1 MLIHFIK
8 SSTILILGC
17 ITFAMFIASV
27 HLIQELQKARNNCIA
42 NVTCLLAVQL
52 IEWVAHFAGEA
63 LCLPVPG
70 DHDDDEDED
79 EDHRGF
85 HYLEHSIE

>member
-8 SSTILILGC
+8 SSTILIFDC
-17 ITFAMFIASV
+17 ITIAMYMASV

-63 LCLPVPG
+63 LCLPVLG
-70 DHDDDEDED
+70 DHDDDKD
-79 EDHRGF
+79 EDHRWF
-85 HYLEHSIE
+85 NYLEHSIE